1 MFLIILL
8 IGLFILN
15 DYEGFIN
22 DRLISYQQC
31 GLMVN
36 TFPTFLKC
44 NYFKTIENKDIKKK
58 GINFKN
64 PLLLTTKNNNLVKL
78 NVNTYTMN
86 KLYKKET
93 LNCKTIIDWL
103 MSYCRYQL

>member
-1 MFLIILL
+1 MFLFFLL
-8 IGLFILN
+8 IVFLLTN
-15 DYEGFIN
+15 YEGFIN
-22 DRLISYQQC
+22 EKLISYQQC

-58 GINFKN
+58 GINFKK
-64 PLLLTTKNNNLVKL
+64 PLLLSTKNNNIVKL

-103 MSYCRYQL
+103 MNYCRYKL